1 MISFLISHSD
11 FLEAPLI
18 KHITL
23 VPEMPIILLNHP
35 LMLTLDNNCYLIWLN
50 CRLAV
55 RQAAANIKKFA
66 SSIAPH
72 ITTIL
77 VHGKQV
83 MSRQKRSKD
92 PACVVTV
99 S

>member
-1 MISFLISHSD
+1 MRIFLCTFATVLLSSCLSTDLLCNLH
-11 FLEAPLI
+11 
-18 KHITL
+18 KHFK
-23 VPEMPIILLNHP
+23 
-35 LMLTLDNNCYLIWLN
+35 NNCHLIWLN

-55 RQAAANIKKFA
+55 RHAAAITKKFA

-83 MSRQKRSKD
+83 MFRQRCSQVR
-92 PACVVTV
+92 A
-99 S
+99 